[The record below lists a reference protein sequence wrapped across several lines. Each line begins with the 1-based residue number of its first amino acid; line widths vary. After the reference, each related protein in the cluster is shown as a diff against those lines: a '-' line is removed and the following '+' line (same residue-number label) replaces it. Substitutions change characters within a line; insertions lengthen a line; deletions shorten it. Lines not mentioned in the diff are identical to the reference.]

1 MDPAARRAT
10 SSIVSRFGD
19 VSADQDPSHTH
30 SFSLQTP
37 AMVSCCIVKSYCCG
51 CSDVES
57 GAKYIAVGGI
67 VASIIGLASAFYPLN
82 VLQVANDQ
90 SSNS

>member
-1 MDPAARRAT
+1 
-10 SSIVSRFGD
+10 
-19 VSADQDPSHTH
+19 
-30 SFSLQTP
+30 
-37 AMVSCCIVKSYCCG
+37 MVSCCIVKSYCCG

-82 VLQVANDQ
+82 VLQVASDQ